1 MDFGPQSPGRM
12 WVGLALLVLLSG
24 LAVKTMDPGKVRS
37 AVLGLVG
44 FFALRMVLTAS
55 ASR

>member
-12 WVGLALLVLLSG
+12 WVGLALLVLLCG

-37 AVLGLVG
+37 AVLVVLAY
-44 FFALRMVLTAS
+44 FALRMVLTAS